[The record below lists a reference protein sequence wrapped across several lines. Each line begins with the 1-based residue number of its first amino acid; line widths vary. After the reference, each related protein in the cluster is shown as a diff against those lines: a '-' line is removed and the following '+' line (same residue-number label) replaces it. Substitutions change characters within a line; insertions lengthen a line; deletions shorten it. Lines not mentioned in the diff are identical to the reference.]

1 MKPTNTKERTQ
12 AKVRFL
18 LFLVVTMALVIAAIF
33 FDYQIPEKENKL
45 LRTNMKK
52 NNELLAAEEAFANQ
66 MRSVKGLLDSMDI
79 EGVNADYIEQI
90 ISKKLANMQ
99 MDAESD
105 DTFRREMY
113 SNIIQTYLEL
123 KNAKSSLLRMEGS
136 MSDLNDYSDLVE
148 RYKED
153 LQQVQ
158 RDLDNCRRML
168 NN

>member
-79 EGVNADYIEQI
+79 EGVNA
-90 ISKKLANMQ
+90 
-99 MDAESD
+99 
-105 DTFRREMY
+105 
-113 SNIIQTYLEL
+113 
-123 KNAKSSLLRMEGS
+123 
-136 MSDLNDYSDLVE
+136 
-148 RYKED
+148 
-153 LQQVQ
+153 
-158 RDLDNCRRML
+158 
-168 NN
+168 

>member
-1 MKPTNTKERTQ
+1 
-12 AKVRFL
+12 
-18 LFLVVTMALVIAAIF
+18 
-33 FDYQIPEKENKL
+33 
-45 LRTNMKK
+45 
-52 NNELLAAEEAFANQ
+52 
-66 MRSVKGLLDSMDI
+66 I